1 MDREEGRPVG
11 VPPAGAKAVWG
22 LRQKQGIAEL
32 RAKEKEELAR

>member
-1 MDREEGRPVG
+1 MDGEEGRPVA
-11 VPPAGAKAVWG
+11 PAGAKAVWG